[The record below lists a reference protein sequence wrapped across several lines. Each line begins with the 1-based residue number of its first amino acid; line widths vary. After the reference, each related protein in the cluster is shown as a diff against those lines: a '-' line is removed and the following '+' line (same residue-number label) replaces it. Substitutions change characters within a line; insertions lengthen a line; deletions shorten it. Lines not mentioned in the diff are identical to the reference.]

1 MDYRDSFGGRKRRRD
16 KFYIMKK
23 NRFLICIIIF
33 LLGCSKT
40 EIEKEVIKPGLI
52 ILSPEIAE
60 IVCIL
65 DGEKNILAVINECD
79 YPEILK
85 SKEKVGSFS
94 SPNIEKIVALQPDMI
109 FISGLEQQVI
119 KSRLN
124 KLSLPVYQF
133 YPKSINDLLKT
144 FEEIGILLCKENSA
158 SELIKNFQKELDA
171 ISIPKIKP
179 KVYVEIYN
187 KPLMTVSSN
196 SFIGDLIEKSG
207 GENIFQNLPRD
218 YCRVSA
224 ESIVEKNPDIIIITY
239 SGIVKSEIKNRLGWG
254 NVNAIIND
262 RIYTPEDIDPDLL
275 IRAGPRCIDGIKIL
289 SIIFQ
294 NFSSY
299 NLRRFLG
306 NEK

>member
-1 MDYRDSFGGRKRRRD
+1 
-16 KFYIMKK
+16 MKK
-23 NRFLICIIIF
+23 VTFLILVIMS
-33 LLGCSKT
+33 LLSCSKV
-40 EIEKEVIKPGLI
+40 EKGISVTKPGLI

-60 IVCIL
+60 IVCAL
-65 DGEKNILAVINECD
+65 GGEKNIIAVTNECD

-94 SPNIEKIVALQPDMI
+94 CPNIEKIVALHPDMI
-109 FISGLEQQVI
+109 FLSGLEQEVI

-144 FEEIGILLCKENSA
+144 FEEIGILLGKENSA
-158 SELIKNFQKELDA
+158 LEIIRNYKKELNA
-171 ISIPKIKP
+171 IPMPATKP

-218 YCRVSA
+218 YCRISA
-224 ESIVEKNPDIIIITY
+224 ESVVERNPDIIIITY
-239 SGIVKSEIKNRLGWG
+239 TGITKSEIQNRLGWE
-254 NVNAIIND
+254 NVIAIKNN
-262 RIYTPEDIDPDLL
+262 RIYTTEDIDANL
-275 IRAGPRCIDGIKIL
+275 IVRAGPRIIKGIKIL
-289 SIIFQ
+289 SKIFQ
-294 NFSSY
+294 EF
-299 NLRRFLG
+299 

>member
-1 MDYRDSFGGRKRRRD
+1 
-16 KFYIMKK
+16 MKK
-23 NRFLICIIIF
+23 SVFLILIAIIIVY
-33 LLGCSKT
+33 CSKT
-40 EIEKEVIKPGLI
+40 ETEITTLKPGLI

-60 IVCIL
+60 IVCTL

-109 FISGLEQQVI
+109 FISGLEQEVI
-119 KSRLN
+119 KNKLN
-124 KLSLPVYQF
+124 KLGMKVYQF
-133 YPKSINDLLKT
+133 YPNNINDLIKI
-144 FEEIGILLCKENSA
+144 FEDIGKLLNKENSSLKIINTFQ
-158 SELIKNFQKELDA
+158 SELN
-171 ISIPKIKP
+171 SIIIPENKPKI
-179 KVYVEIYN
+179 YVEIYN
-187 KPLMTVSSN
+187 NPLMTVSTN
-196 SFIGDLIEKSG
+196 SFIGDIIEKSG
-207 GENIFQNLPRD
+207 GKNIFQNLPRD

-294 NFSSY
+294 NFSSS
-299 NLRRFLG
+299 NLRRSLG

>member
-1 MDYRDSFGGRKRRRD
+1 
-16 KFYIMKK
+16 MKK
-23 NRFLICIIIF
+23 SVFLILIAIIIVY
-33 LLGCSKT
+33 CSKT
-40 EIEKEVIKPGLI
+40 ETEITTLKPGLI

-60 IVCIL
+60 IVCTL

-109 FISGLEQQVI
+109 FISGLEQEVI
-119 KSRLN
+119 KNKLN
-124 KLSLPVYQF
+124 KLGMKVYQF
-133 YPKSINDLLKT
+133 YPNNINDLIKI
-144 FEEIGILLCKENSA
+144 FEDIGKLLNKENSSLKIINTFQ
-158 SELIKNFQKELDA
+158 SELN
-171 ISIPKIKP
+171 SIIIPENKPKI
-179 KVYVEIYN
+179 YVEIYN
-187 KPLMTVSSN
+187 NPLMTVSTN
-196 SFIGDLIEKSG
+196 SFIGDIIEKSG
-207 GENIFQNLPRD
+207 GKNIFQNLPRD

-224 ESIVEKNPDIIIITY
+224 ESIIEKNPDIIIITY

-294 NFSSY
+294 NFSSS
-299 NLRRFLG
+299 NLRRSLG

>member
-1 MDYRDSFGGRKRRRD
+1 
-16 KFYIMKK
+16 MKK
-23 NRFLICIIIF
+23 NILIIF
-33 LLGCSKT
+33 LLIIVLGCAKT
-40 EIEKEVIKPGLI
+40 EFEKTSQKPSLI

-60 IVCIL
+60 IVCAIG
-65 DGEKNILAVINECD
+65 GERNILAVTNECD

-94 SPNIEKIVALQPDMI
+94 SPNIEKIVALHPDMI
-109 FISGLEQQVI
+109 FLSGLEQEVI

-133 YPKSINDLLKT
+133 YPKSINDLLQT
-144 FEEIGILLCKENSA
+144 FEEIGILLGKENSA
-158 SELIKNFQKELDA
+158 SEFIKNFQKELDT

-187 KPLMTVSSN
+187 NPLMTVSTN
-196 SFIGDLIEKSG
+196 SFVGDIIEKSG
-207 GENIFQNLPRD
+207 GKNIFQNLPRD

-239 SGIVKSEIKNRLGWG
+239 SGITKSEIQNRLGWDY
-254 NVNAIIND
+254 VCAIIND
-262 RIYTPEDIDPDLL
+262 RIYTPEDIDPDLI
-275 IRAGPRCIDGIKIL
+275 IRAGPRSIKGIKIL
-289 SIIFQ
+289 SKIFQ
-294 NFSSY
+294 EF
-299 NLRRFLG
+299 

>member
-1 MDYRDSFGGRKRRRD
+1 
-16 KFYIMKK
+16 MKK
-23 NRFLICIIIF
+23 SVFLILIAIIIVY
-33 LLGCSKT
+33 CSKT
-40 EIEKEVIKPGLI
+40 ETEITTLKPGLI

-60 IVCIL
+60 IVCTL

-144 FEEIGILLCKENSA
+144 FEEIGILLGKEKSA
-158 SELIKNFQKELDA
+158 SEIIRNYKKELNA
-171 ISIPKIKP
+171 IPMSPTKP

-187 KPLMTVSSN
+187 NPLMTVSTN
-196 SFIGDLIEKSG
+196 SFIGDIIEKSG
-207 GENIFQNLPRD
+207 GINIFPNLPRD

-294 NFSSY
+294 NFSSS
-299 NLRRFLG
+299 NLRRSLG

>member
-1 MDYRDSFGGRKRRRD
+1 
-16 KFYIMKK
+16 MKK
-23 NRFLICIIIF
+23 VTFLILVIMS
-33 LLGCSKT
+33 LLSCSKV
-40 EIEKEVIKPGLI
+40 EKGISVTKPGLI

-60 IVCIL
+60 IVCAL
-65 DGEKNILAVINECD
+65 GGEKNIIAVTNECD

-85 SKEKVGSFS
+85 SKERVGSFS
-94 SPNIEKIVALQPDMI
+94 SPNIEKIVALHPDMI
-109 FISGLEQQVI
+109 FLSGLEQEVI

-218 YCRVSA
+218 YCRISA
-224 ESIVEKNPDIIIITY
+224 ESVVERNPDIIIITY
-239 SGIVKSEIKNRLGWG
+239 TGITKSEIQNRLGWE
-254 NVNAIIND
+254 NVIAIKNN
-262 RIYTPEDIDPDLL
+262 RIYTTEDIDANL
-275 IRAGPRCIDGIKIL
+275 IVRAGPRIIKGIKIL
-289 SIIFQ
+289 SKIFQ
-294 NFSSY
+294 EF
-299 NLRRFLG
+299 